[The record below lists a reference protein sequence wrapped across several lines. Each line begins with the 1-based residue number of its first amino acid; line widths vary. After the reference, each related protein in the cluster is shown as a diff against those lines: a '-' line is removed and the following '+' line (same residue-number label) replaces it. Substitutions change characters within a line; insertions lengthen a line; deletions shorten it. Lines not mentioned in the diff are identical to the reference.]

1 MAFFNNNRSTLAAYA
16 MLPLAAMVSTAS
28 FAQTWKINLRDAD
41 LTAFINEVAD
51 ITGKSFA
58 VDPRVRGNVTVISNK
73 ALNKTEVYDLF
84 LGVLNVNGVVAIPS
98 GNTIKL
104 VPDSNVKS
112 SGIPY
117 DARHRASGDQ
127 IVTRVIWL
135 DNTNAN
141 DLIPAL
147 RPLMPQFAHLSA
159 VAGTNALIV
168 SDRASNIYQLETIIR
183 NLDGTGQNDIE
194 AVTLQSSQAEEM
206 IGLLEAM
213 SSTGAS
219 KDPKGSRIRLIAD
232 NRTNRIIIKGDTATR
247 KRIRQMIETLD
258 VPAADRLGGLKV
270 FRLKYAS
277 AKNLS
282 EILQGLVTGQAV
294 SSNNNSANS
303 NNNSTSNL
311 LNGTSDNQSLTA
323 NNNTSSGINLN
334 SNNNSNN
341 QNSISSFNANGVSII
356 ADATQ
361 NALVVKAD
369 PQLMREIESA
379 IQQLDIRRQQVL
391 IEAAIIE
398 VEGSDADQLG
408 VQWAL
413 GDISSGIGLINFDNF
428 GSSLKNIAAG
438 YLTGGAAGAGSAV
451 GAGTSLV
458 LGDYREG
465 SDGSR
470 KLYGA
475 MIQALKEKT
484 KSNLLSTPS
493 IVTMDNE
500 EAYIVVGENVPFVT
514 GSVSTGAAGVANP
527 YTTIERKDV
536 GVTLKVVP
544 HIGDGGSVR
553 LEVEQEV
560 SDVKTN
566 KGEASD
572 LVTSKRAI
580 KTSILAEHGQ
590 TIVLGGLISDNTQHG
605 RQSVPGLGSIP
616 VLGKLFSSEGKSN
629 VKRNLLIFIHPTI
642 VGNSA
647 DVKKM
652 SQQRYNQLYSL
663 QLALDTDGN
672 FAKLP
677 ESVEDIYQQRIP
689 VSKGVA
695 PAPVQPA
702 PVAQPQVT
710 QPVVTTPVA
719 IEPPVKRQTIA
730 VPNGSRQ
737 TSSNYHVLPTQPQS
751 TKKVTVAQSTHTMN
765 VKVNESVL
773 VREIQQSVVQKID
786 QPMVVAGLS
795 RSFQLDEAS
804 ASANRMNDHKD
815 EYRTI
820 HLNPENLLAFQKN
833 QPFTQST
840 PSCQNGNGYSLCYD

>member
-1 MAFFNNNRSTLAAYA
+1 MALLNHERPFWALLAAA
-16 MLPLAAMVSTAS
+16 PLVAMVSTAS
-28 FAQTWKINLRDAD
+28 HAQTWKINLRDAD

-51 ITGKSFA
+51 ITGKNFA

-73 ALNKTEVYDLF
+73 ALNKNEVYDLF

-98 GNTIKL
+98 GNTIRL

-117 DARHRASGDQ
+117 DSRQNARGDQ

-135 DNTNAN
+135 ENTNAN

-159 VAGTNALIV
+159 VGGTNALIV
-168 SDRASNIYQLETIIR
+168 SDRASNIYQLESIIR

-194 AVTLQSSQAEEM
+194 AISLQSSQAEEV
-206 IGLLEAM
+206 IGLLESM
-213 SSTGAS
+213 SSTGAA
-219 KDPKGSRIRLIAD
+219 KDIKGSRVRIVAD
-232 NRTNRIIIKGDTATR
+232 NRTNRIIVKGDTATR
-247 KRIRQMIETLD
+247 KRIRQMIEMMD

-277 AKNLS
+277 AQNLA
-282 EILQGLVTGQAV
+282 EILQGLVSGQAV
-294 SSNNNSANS
+294 SSSTNANS
-303 NNNSTSNL
+303 NSSNSSSSNL
-311 LNGTSDNQSLTA
+311 SS
-323 NNNTSSGINLN
+323 NNNTTGNSSTISTPSINLGG
-334 SNNNSNN
+334 SSNSNN
-341 QNSISSFNANGVSII
+341 QNNITSFNSNGVSII
-356 ADATQ
+356 ADGSQ

-379 IQQLDIRRQQVL
+379 IQQLDTRRQQVL

-398 VEGSDADQLG
+398 VEGTDADQLG

-413 GDISSGIGLINFDNF
+413 GDLSSGIGLINFDNI
-428 GSSLKNIAAG
+428 GASLKNVAAG
-438 YLTGGAAGAGSAV
+438 YLTGGAAGAGSAI

-514 GSVSTGAAGVANP
+514 GSLSTNGGVANP

-544 HIGDGGSVR
+544 HIGEGGTLR

-560 SDVKTN
+560 SDVKAN
-566 KGEASD
+566 KGQAQD

-580 KTSILAEHGQ
+580 KTSILAKHGQ
-590 TIVLGGLISDNTQHG
+590 TIVLGGLISDNSIYS
-605 RQSVPGLGSIP
+605 RQAVPGLGAIP
-616 VLGKLFSSEGKSN
+616 GLGRLFRSDGQSN
-629 VKRNLLIFIHPTI
+629 QKRNLLIFIHPTI
-642 VGNSA
+642 VGDSQ
-647 DVKKM
+647 DIRRI
-652 SQQRYNQLYSL
+652 SQQRYSQLYSL
-663 QLALDTDGN
+663 QLAMDTDGS

-677 ESVEDIYQQRIP
+677 ENVSDVYQQRLP
-689 VSKGVA
+689 VSRVA
-695 PAPVQPA
+695 PQAGTYQTLPSAVPA
-702 PVAQPQVT
+702 NRT
-710 QPVVTTPVA
+710 ETVVSTPVA
-719 IEPPVKRQTIA
+719 IEPAVQRQN
-730 VPNGSRQ
+730 V
-737 TSSNYHVLPTQPQS
+737 VLPQQEVS
-751 TKKVTVAQSTHTMN
+751 KTKNTVTTT
-765 VKVNESVL
+765 
-773 VREIQQSVVQKID
+773 
-786 QPMVVAGLS
+786 
-795 RSFQLDEAS
+795 
-804 ASANRMNDHKD
+804 
-815 EYRTI
+815 TI
-820 HLNPENLLAFQKN
+820 RA
-833 QPFTQST
+833 T
-840 PSCQNGNGYSLCYD
+840 P

>member
-1 MAFFNNNRSTLAAYA
+1 MALFNHHRSVWTLFAAA
-16 MLPLAAMVSTAS
+16 PLIAMVSTAS
-28 FAQTWKINLRDAD
+28 HAQTWRINLRDAD

-51 ITGKSFA
+51 ITGKNFA

-73 ALNKTEVYDLF
+73 PLNKAEVYELF

-117 DARHRASGDQ
+117 DGKQRATGDQ

-135 DNTNAN
+135 ENTNPN
-141 DLIPAL
+141 DLIPAI

-206 IGLLEAM
+206 IGLLESM
-213 SSTGAS
+213 SSTGAA
-219 KDPKGSRIRLIAD
+219 KDLKGSRIRIIAD
-232 NRTNRIIIKGDTATR
+232 TRTNRIVLKGDTATR
-247 KRIRQMIETLD
+247 KRIRQMIEMLD

-277 AKNLS
+277 AKNLA

-294 SSNNNSANS
+294 SGSSKSNSSSSNTSNTMNNLSSNNS
-303 NNNSTSNL
+303 
-311 LNGTSDNQSLTA
+311 
-323 NNNTSSGINLN
+323 NTSSSGSSSISTPSINLGGGSN
-334 SNNNSNN
+334 SNT
-341 QNSISSFNANGVSII
+341 QNSITSFNGNGISII
-356 ADATQ
+356 ADDSQ

-413 GDISSGIGLINFDNF
+413 GDLSSGIGLISFDNA
-428 GSSLKNIAAG
+428 GASLASLAGG
-438 YLTGGAAGAGSAV
+438 YLTGGAAGLGAAAAGLK
-451 GAGTSLV
+451 GTSLI
-458 LGDYREG
+458 LGDYKEG

-470 KLYGA
+470 RLYGA
-475 MIQALKEKT
+475 LIQALKSNT

-500 EAYIVVGENVPFVT
+500 EAYIVVGQNVPFVT
-514 GSVSTGAAGVANP
+514 GSVATTTAGINP
-527 YTTIERKDV
+527 YTTVERKDV
-536 GVTLKVVP
+536 GVTLNVVP
-544 HIGDGGSVR
+544 HIGEGGSVR

-560 SDVKTN
+560 SAVQA
-566 KGEASD
+566 KGEAQD

-590 TIVLGGLISDNTQHG
+590 TIVLGGLISDNSIHG
-605 RQSVPGLGSIP
+605 RQSVPGLGAIP
-616 VLGKLFSSEGKSN
+616 GIGRLFRSDVKSN
-629 VKRNLLIFIHPTI
+629 EKRNLLVFIHPTI
-642 VGNSA
+642 VGDA
-647 DVKKM
+647 KDVKRL
-652 SQQRYNQLYSL
+652 SQQRYSQLYSL
-663 QLALDTDGN
+663 QLAMDQDGT
-672 FAKLP
+672 FSKLP
-677 ESVEDIYQQRIP
+677 ENVDDIYQQRIP
-689 VSKGVA
+689 VTPSA
-695 PAPVQPA
+695 PKAPGYQTVPSGGQQNQSSTA
-702 PVAQPQVT
+702 
-710 QPVVTTPVA
+710 VVTTPVA
-719 IEPPVKRQTIA
+719 IEP
-730 VPNGSRQ
+730 
-737 TSSNYHVLPTQPQS
+737 
-751 TKKVTVAQSTHTMN
+751 
-765 VKVNESVL
+765 
-773 VREIQQSVVQKID
+773 VVQRQVIPTPKSKIKKTKNT
-786 QPMVVAGLS
+786 VTTTTI
-795 RSFQLDEAS
+795 RSGS
-804 ASANRMNDHKD
+804 
-815 EYRTI
+815 
-820 HLNPENLLAFQKN
+820 
-833 QPFTQST
+833 
-840 PSCQNGNGYSLCYD
+840 

>member
-1 MAFFNNNRSTLAAYA
+1 MALFNHHRSVWTLFATA
-16 MLPLAAMVSTAS
+16 PLIAMVSTAS
-28 FAQTWKINLRDAD
+28 HAQTWKINLRDAD

-51 ITGKSFA
+51 ITGKNFA

-73 ALNKTEVYDLF
+73 PLNKAEVYELF

-117 DARHRASGDQ
+117 DGKQRVTGDQ

-135 DNTNAN
+135 ENTNPN
-141 DLIPAL
+141 DLIPAI

-206 IGLLEAM
+206 IGLLESM
-213 SSTGAS
+213 SSTGAA
-219 KDPKGSRIRLIAD
+219 KDLKGSRIRIIAD
-232 NRTNRIIIKGDTATR
+232 TRTNRIVLKGDTATR
-247 KRIRQMIETLD
+247 KRIRQMIEMLD

-277 AKNLS
+277 AKNLA

-294 SSNNNSANS
+294 SGSSKSNSSSSNTSNTMNNLSSNNS
-303 NNNSTSNL
+303 
-311 LNGTSDNQSLTA
+311 
-323 NNNTSSGINLN
+323 NTSSSGSSSISTPSINLGGGSN
-334 SNNNSNN
+334 SNT
-341 QNSISSFNANGVSII
+341 QNSITSFNGNGISII
-356 ADATQ
+356 ADDSQ

-413 GDISSGIGLINFDNF
+413 GDLSSGIGLISFDNA
-428 GSSLKNIAAG
+428 GASLASLAGG
-438 YLTGGAAGAGSAV
+438 YLTGGAAGLGAAAAGLK
-451 GAGTSLV
+451 GTSLI
-458 LGDYREG
+458 LGDYKEG

-470 KLYGA
+470 RLYGA
-475 MIQALKEKT
+475 LIQALKSNT

-500 EAYIVVGENVPFVT
+500 EAYIVVGQNVPFVT
-514 GSVSTGAAGVANP
+514 GSVATTTAGINP
-527 YTTIERKDV
+527 YTTVERKDV

-544 HIGDGGSVR
+544 HIGEGGSVR

-560 SDVKTN
+560 SAVQA
-566 KGEASD
+566 KGEAQD

-590 TIVLGGLISDNTQHG
+590 TIVLGGLISDNSIHG
-605 RQSVPGLGSIP
+605 RQSVPGLGAIP
-616 VLGKLFSSEGKSN
+616 GIGRLFRSDVKSN
-629 VKRNLLIFIHPTI
+629 EKRNLLVFIHPTI
-642 VGNSA
+642 VGDA
-647 DVKKM
+647 KDVKRL
-652 SQQRYNQLYSL
+652 SQQRYSQLYSL
-663 QLALDTDGN
+663 QLAMDQDGT
-672 FAKLP
+672 FSKLP
-677 ESVEDIYQQRIP
+677 ENVDDIYQQRIP
-689 VSKGVA
+689 VTPSA
-695 PAPVQPA
+695 PKVSGYQTVPSGGQQNQSSTAG
-702 PVAQPQVT
+702 
-710 QPVVTTPVA
+710 VTTPVA
-719 IEPPVKRQTIA
+719 IEP
-730 VPNGSRQ
+730 
-737 TSSNYHVLPTQPQS
+737 
-751 TKKVTVAQSTHTMN
+751 
-765 VKVNESVL
+765 
-773 VREIQQSVVQKID
+773 VVQRQVIPAPKSEIKKTKNT
-786 QPMVVAGLS
+786 VTTTTI
-795 RSFQLDEAS
+795 RSGS
-804 ASANRMNDHKD
+804 
-815 EYRTI
+815 
-820 HLNPENLLAFQKN
+820 
-833 QPFTQST
+833 
-840 PSCQNGNGYSLCYD
+840 

>member
-1 MAFFNNNRSTLAAYA
+1 MALLNYERPFWALLAAA
-16 MLPLAAMVSTAS
+16 PLVAMVSTAS
-28 FAQTWKINLRDAD
+28 HAQTWKINLRDAD

-51 ITGKSFA
+51 ITGKNFA

-73 ALNKTEVYDLF
+73 ALNKNEVYDLF

-98 GNTIKL
+98 GNTIRL

-117 DARHRASGDQ
+117 DGRQNARGDQ

-135 DNTNAN
+135 ENTNAN

-159 VAGTNALIV
+159 VGGTNALIV
-168 SDRASNIYQLETIIR
+168 SDRASNIYQLESIIR

-194 AVTLQSSQAEEM
+194 AISLQSSQAEEV
-206 IGLLEAM
+206 IGLLESM
-213 SSTGAS
+213 SSTGAA
-219 KDPKGSRIRLIAD
+219 KDVKGSRVRIVAD

-247 KRIRQMIETLD
+247 KRIRQMIEMMD

-277 AKNLS
+277 AQNLA
-282 EILQGLVTGQAV
+282 EILQGLVSGQAV
-294 SSNNNSANS
+294 SSSSNANSNS
-303 NNNSTSNL
+303 NNNSASNL
-311 LNGTSDNQSLTA
+311 SST
-323 NNNTSSGINLN
+323 NNNTGNSSTISTPSINLGG
-334 SNNNSNN
+334 SSNSNN
-341 QNSISSFNANGVSII
+341 QNNITSFNGNGVSII
-356 ADATQ
+356 ADGSQ

-379 IQQLDIRRQQVL
+379 IQQLDTRRQQVL

-398 VEGSDADQLG
+398 VEGTDADQLG

-413 GDISSGIGLINFDNF
+413 GDLSSGIGLINFDNI
-428 GSSLKNIAAG
+428 GASLKNVAAG
-438 YLTGGAAGAGSAV
+438 YLTGGAAGAGSAI

-465 SDGSR
+465 RDGSR

-514 GSVSTGAAGVANP
+514 GSLFTNGGVANP

-544 HIGDGGSVR
+544 HIGEGGTLR

-560 SDVKTN
+560 SDVKAN
-566 KGEASD
+566 KGQAQD

-590 TIVLGGLISDNTQHG
+590 TIVLGGLISDNSVYS
-605 RQSVPGLGSIP
+605 RQAVPGLGAIP
-616 VLGKLFSSEGKSN
+616 GLGRLFRSDGQSN
-629 VKRNLLIFIHPTI
+629 QKRNLLIFIHPTI
-642 VGNSA
+642 VGDSQ
-647 DVKKM
+647 DIRRI
-652 SQQRYNQLYSL
+652 SQQRYSQLYSL
-663 QLALDTDGN
+663 QLAMDADGS

-677 ESVEDIYQQRIP
+677 ENVSDVYQQRLP
-689 VSKGVA
+689 VSRVA
-695 PAPVQPA
+695 PQTGTYQTLPSAVSA
-702 PVAQPQVT
+702 NRTAT
-710 QPVVTTPVA
+710 VVSTPVA
-719 IEPPVKRQTIA
+719 IEPAVQRQN
-730 VPNGSRQ
+730 V
-737 TSSNYHVLPTQPQS
+737 VLPQQEVS
-751 TKKVTVAQSTHTMN
+751 KTKNTVTTT
-765 VKVNESVL
+765 
-773 VREIQQSVVQKID
+773 
-786 QPMVVAGLS
+786 
-795 RSFQLDEAS
+795 
-804 ASANRMNDHKD
+804 
-815 EYRTI
+815 TI
-820 HLNPENLLAFQKN
+820 RA
-833 QPFTQST
+833 T
-840 PSCQNGNGYSLCYD
+840 P